1 MAQKINQKQF
11 VNIVKEAITKTLKE
25 SGFNGYDMQ
34 PQTPM
39 TKQQQIDASW
49 QEFNDNNK
57 NRLAQQ
63 QQDANVG
70 SYLDSNINADDLKGQ
85 LGMDAMSN
93 DKDVANIAQ
102 MTKGT
107 PRQTGQRFD
116 RYSKQKYMESKKR
129 KFNMTESQLNNLIK
143 ECITE
148 VLAESTNKQL
158 KESDEFKPTGYR
170 TVSNLGG
177 HEVQINPSGDSARFK
192 FYGGEPTD
200 WLEIEFDENGA
211 AYVETE
217 RGREL
222 LADYMRYQ

>member
-11 VNIVKEAITKTLKE
+11 VNIVKEAITRALKE

-49 QEFNDNNK
+49 KEFNDNNK

-63 QQDANVG
+63 QQDATIG

-93 DKDVANIAQ
+93 DKDVADIAQ

-107 PRQTGQRFD
+107 PRQTGQRYD
-116 RYSKQKYMESKKR
+116 NYLKQKYMESKKQ
-129 KFNMTESQLNNLIK
+129 KINMTESQLNNLIK

-148 VLAESTNKQL
+148 VMGESKESVNKVL
-158 KESDEFKPTGYR
+158 KEGMFDYKDTEIKNMWVEMLDTIGPDSMLDALFEYLDPDTLENFLFSQKK
-170 TVSNLGG
+170 LG
-177 HEVQINPSGDSARFK
+177 K
-192 FYGGEPTD
+192 Y
-200 WLEIEFDENGA
+200 
-211 AYVETE
+211 
-217 RGREL
+217 
-222 LADYMRYQ
+222 

>member
-34 PQTPM
+34 PQTPI

-63 QQDANVG
+63 QQDAKVG

-93 DKDVANIAQ
+93 DKDVADIAQ

-107 PRQTGQRFD
+107 PRQTGQRYD
-116 RYSKQKYMESKKR
+116 NYLKQKYMESKKQ
-129 KFNMTESQLNNLIK
+129 KINMTESQLNDLIK

-148 VLAESTNKQL
+148 VLVESTNKQL

-170 TVSNLGG
+170 TVTNSGG
-177 HEVQINPSGDSARFK
+177 HEVQIHPSGDSARFK

-200 WLEIEFDENGA
+200 WMEIEFDENGA

>member
-11 VNIVKEAITKTLKE
+11 VNIVKEAITRALKE

-70 SYLDSNINADDLKGQ
+70 SYLDSNINTDDLKGQ

-93 DKDVANIAQ
+93 DKNVADIAQ

-107 PRQTGQRFD
+107 PRQTGQRYD
-116 RYSKQKYMESKKR
+116 NYLKRKYMESKKR

-177 HEVQINPSGDSARFK
+177 HEVQIHPSGDSARFK

-200 WLEIEFDENGA
+200 WMEIEFDENGA

>member
-49 QEFNDNNK
+49 KEFNDNNK

-107 PRQTGQRFD
+107 PRQTGQRYD
-116 RYSKQKYMESKKR
+116 NYLKQKYTESKKQ

-148 VLAESTNKQL
+148 VLAERTKKQL

-170 TVSNLGG
+170 TVTNLGG
-177 HEVQINPSGDSARFK
+177 HEVQIHPSGDSARFK

-200 WLEIEFDENGA
+200 WMEIEFDENGA

>member
-11 VNIVKEAITKTLKE
+11 VSIVKEAIAKTLKE

-49 QEFNDNNK
+49 KEFNDNNK

-93 DKDVANIAQ
+93 DKDVADIAQ

-107 PRQTGQRFD
+107 PRQTAQRFD
-116 RYSKQKYMESKKR
+116 KYSKQKYMESKKQ
-129 KFNMTESQLNNLIK
+129 KYNMTESQLNNLIK

-177 HEVQINPSGDSARFK
+177 HEVQIHPSGDSARFK

-200 WLEIEFDENGA
+200 WMEIEFDENGA

>member
-11 VNIVKEAITKTLKE
+11 VNILKEAITKTLKE

-34 PQTPM
+34 PQTPI

-93 DKDVANIAQ
+93 DKDVADIAQ

-107 PRQTGQRFD
+107 PRQTGQRYD
-116 RYSKQKYMESKKR
+116 NYLKQKYMESKKQ
-129 KFNMTESQLNNLIK
+129 KINMTDFRQ
-143 ECITE
+143 
-148 VLAESTNKQL
+148 
-158 KESDEFKPTGYR
+158 
-170 TVSNLGG
+170 
-177 HEVQINPSGDSARFK
+177 
-192 FYGGEPTD
+192 TD
-200 WLEIEFDENGA
+200 QN
-211 AYVETE
+211 Y
-217 RGREL
+217 
-222 LADYMRYQ
+222 